1 MGKSGGIKK
10 GFLEMMKGKQG
21 NKKKTKVACAN
32 LANLGASG
40 ASKVNSF
47 GAELEPACGGV
58 KAFFKSGS
66 VWGGCPNQKAR
77 EGGTYQQIYDLVLW
91 E

>member
-1 MGKSGGIKK
+1 
-10 GFLEMMKGKQG
+10 MMKGKQG

-47 GAELEPACGGV
+47 GAELEPIGQENPILRKALPKGKKNNNQNACGGGGV
-58 KAFFKSGS
+58 KAFFKIGS
-66 VWGGCPNQKAR
+66 VW
-77 EGGTYQQIYDLVLW
+77 
-91 E
+91 

>member
-1 MGKSGGIKK
+1 MVLGSFRSMFVLLSQFLLYIVESETWGKVGGIKK

-21 NKKKTKVACAN
+21 NKKKKKVACAN

-47 GAELEPACGGV
+47 GAELEPV
-58 KAFFKSGS
+58 
-66 VWGGCPNQKAR
+66 N
-77 EGGTYQQIYDLVLW
+77 
-91 E
+91 